1 MSDEDPEHRSFEEQL
16 RAFAREFSESVERAA
31 ERIDKDKLAEEID
44 RNGERFRELAQL
56 AGQWLVDQFGPEG
69 SSEGPPGGGSG
80 ARRGGGPHP
89 LAVPTEEQ
97 GLALS
102 ALESGRWKV
111 KPGTHE
117 LVAEEGA
124 ADPPD
129 SADLVGELRARDWI
143 AASGELT
150 ELGHRALRRWS
161 ETPDA

>member
-1 MSDEDPEHRSFEEQL
+1 MTDEDPEHRSFEEQL

-31 ERIDKDKLAEEID
+31 ERLDKDKLADELD

-56 AGQWLVDQFGPEG
+56 AGQWLIEQFGG
-69 SSEGPPGGGSG
+69 EGPVERPSP
-80 ARRGGGPHP
+80 RRGGPHP
-89 LAVPTEEQ
+89 LDVPTEEQ

-102 ALESGRWKV
+102 ALQSGRWRV

-124 ADPPD
+124 SEPPD

-143 AASGELT
+143 AAGGELT

-161 ETPDA
+161 EAPET

>member
-1 MSDEDPEHRSFEEQL
+1 MSDEDPDHPSFEEQL

-31 ERIDKDKLAEEID
+31 ERIDKEKLAEEID
-44 RNGERFRELAQL
+44 RNGERFRELAEF
-56 AGQWLVDQFGPEG
+56 AGQWLIDQFG
-69 SSEGPPGGGSG
+69 SEGPAERPPH
-80 ARRGGGPHP
+80 RRAGGPHP
-89 LAVPTEEQ
+89 LDVPTEEQ

-102 ALESGRWKV
+102 ALQSGRWKV

-143 AASGELT
+143 AAGGELT
-150 ELGHRALRRWS
+150 DLGHRALRHWS
-161 ETPDA
+161 EAPEA

>member
-1 MSDEDPEHRSFEEQL
+1 MSDDDPEHPSFEEQL

-31 ERIDKDKLAEEID
+31 ERIDKDKLADEID

-56 AGQWLVDQFGPEG
+56 AGQWLIDQFGSEG
-69 SSEGPPGGGSG
+69 SPERPP
-80 ARRGGGPHP
+80 RPGGPHP
-89 LAVPTEEQ
+89 LDVPTEEQ

-102 ALESGRWKV
+102 ALQSGRWKV

-117 LVAEEGA
+117 LVAEGEA

-143 AASGELT
+143 AAGGELT

-161 ETPDA
+161 EASDS

>member
-1 MSDEDPEHRSFEEQL
+1 MTDEDPERRSFEEQL
-16 RAFAREFSESVERAA
+16 RAFAREFSDSIERAA
-31 ERIDKDKLAEEID
+31 ERIDKERLAEEID

-56 AGQWLVDQFGPEG
+56 AGEWLIDQFGL
-69 SSEGPPGGGSG
+69 EGPGERPS
-80 ARRGGGPHP
+80 RRSGGPHP
-89 LAVPTEEQ
+89 LDVPSEEQ

-102 ALESGRWKV
+102 ALQSGRWKV

-124 ADPPD
+124 PDPPD

-143 AASGELT
+143 AAGGELT

-161 ETPDA
+161 EAPET

>member
-1 MSDEDPEHRSFEEQL
+1 MSDEDPDHPSFEEQL

-31 ERIDKDKLAEEID
+31 ERIDKERLANEID
-44 RNGERFRELAQL
+44 RNGERFRELAEL
-56 AGQWLVDQFGPEG
+56 AGQWLIDQFG
-69 SSEGPPGGGSG
+69 SEGPVERPPDH
-80 ARRGGGPHP
+80 RGGGPHP
-89 LAVPTEEQ
+89 LDVPTEEQ

-124 ADPPD
+124 PDPPE

-161 ETPDA
+161 EASST

>member
-1 MSDEDPEHRSFEEQL
+1 MTDEDPEHRSFEEQL
-16 RAFAREFSESVERAA
+16 RAFAREFSDSIERAA
-31 ERIDKDKLAEEID
+31 ERIDKERLADEID

-56 AGQWLVDQFGPEG
+56 AGEWLIDQFGL
-69 SSEGPPGGGSG
+69 EGPGERPPRS
-80 ARRGGGPHP
+80 GGPHP
-89 LAVPTEEQ
+89 LDVPTEEQ

-102 ALESGRWKV
+102 ALQSGRWKV

-124 ADPPD
+124 PDPPD

-143 AASGELT
+143 AAGGELT

-161 ETPDA
+161 EAPET